1 MSCYT
6 QRQCAHLWS
15 ARTRTFQC
23 SSIANRM
30 LCVLSQPEVLI
41 TKLSL
46 EQTFISS
53 LKNNEYIFWIF
64 RLNLQMA
71 MVTIKNILVWNP
83 RCLPSW
89 PSLECTKRSMKWKTT
104 DIFLRMNYKRANV
117 LKNEWW
123 LFCYE
128 YFYVKILKR
137 LLKYMINTIPFNI
150 IYHFSQKIQK

>member
-71 MVTIKNILVWNP
+71 MVTIKTFWFEIQDVCRRDRVWSARNEAWSEKQQIFFFGWIIKELTFKKINDDYFVMNIFMWKFWNV
-83 RCLPSW
+83 
-89 PSLECTKRSMKWKTT
+89 
-104 DIFLRMNYKRANV
+104 N
-117 LKNEWW
+117 
-123 LFCYE
+123 
-128 YFYVKILKR
+128 
-137 LLKYMINTIPFNI
+137 
-150 IYHFSQKIQK
+150 